1 MGADEEPGLCPHVQR
16 HSLGSSQFAEAIA
29 KISFFRKV
37 AGLSLRDRWR
47 SSIGP
52 QSRGTQPSSG

>member
-1 MGADEEPGLCPHVQR
+1 MGADEEPG
-16 HSLGSSQFAEAIA
+16 HSLGSSQFADAMA

-47 SSIGP
+47 SLVI
-52 QSRGTQPSSG
+52 R